1 MRWVV
6 VSVAVTLVL
15 PALAGAGPIYAKD
28 GQTRTFSNVATDGG
42 YERYALP
49 EPTSK
54 AKKAPKAGT
63 PQPALHTAAFRN
75 DVAEM
80 QRLLDQGADVDAIDS
95 SSRTALMLAA
105 STGRS
110 KAVQFLLE
118 HGASTKTRDR
128 EGNTPLHQ
136 AASGSGNAEVLRLL
150 LNAGADVRASNNYG
164 RTPLHVVFANDA
176 ARKTLIA
183 AGADPNATDQ
193 YHVPAVETASNG
205 RPAPAPFVA
214 KSEPPMARAWGE
226 RDQPAANV
234 YHFDNHGS
242 LTGVDGAD
250 GCKARIRYKYDANG
264 NMTRM
269 ETPRQIIKYK
279 YDAVDQLTNM
289 DVQDKKR

>member
-1 MRWVV
+1 MGKL
-6 VSVAVTLVL
+6 ACALGAALVL
-15 PALAGAGPIYAKD
+15 PALAGAGPIYSKD

-49 EPTSK
+49 EPTPK

-63 PQPALHTAAFRN
+63 PQPPLHSAAFKN
-75 DVAEM
+75 DIGEM
-80 QRLLDQGADVDAIDS
+80 QKLLDAGADVDAIDS

-105 STGRS
+105 WTGRS
-110 KAVQFLLE
+110 KAVGFLLE

-136 AASGSGNAEVLRLL
+136 AASGSANAEVLRLL
-150 LNAGADVRASNNYG
+150 LNAGADVRATNNYG

-176 ARKTLIA
+176 AQKILIA

-193 YHVPAVETASNG
+193 NHVPAVESASNG
-205 RPAPAPFVA
+205 RPAPAPYVA
-214 KSEPPMARAWGE
+214 KSSPTVGREWGE
-226 RDQPAANV
+226 RDQPPANV
-234 YHFDNHGS
+234 YHFDNYGS

-250 GCKARIRYKYDANG
+250 GRKVRIRYKYDANG
-264 NMTRM
+264 NMTQM

-289 DVQDKKR
+289 DVKDKKR